1 MGDLTAI
8 KAVMVK
14 SHRRLTGKTLCG
26 RFVESVGSITPVFN
40 QGGKYGRGTLQFIP
54 LKELLTKAAK
64 CL

>member
-1 MGDLTAI
+1 
-8 KAVMVK
+8 MVK

-26 RFVESVGSITPVFN
+26 RFVGSVGSITPVFN

-64 CL
+64 MSLK